1 MRGRTTNVSRNDN
14 SRLFIRNEAR
24 VEVEMKHIDH
34 YEQST
39 LKNKKRLLALRNM
52 NWEFAVKFNWNI
64 DKKKKVLFI
73 WIIQTSLFKQ
83 ISLNLMFCVKFM
95 KQNYTENWH
104 VIKLLKVSILGINT
118 FRGYVNNGYQDMSV
132 V

>member
-1 MRGRTTNVSRNDN
+1 
-14 SRLFIRNEAR
+14 
-24 VEVEMKHIDH
+24 
-34 YEQST
+34 
-39 LKNKKRLLALRNM
+39 
-52 NWEFAVKFNWNI
+52 
-64 DKKKKVLFI
+64 
-73 WIIQTSLFKQ
+73 
-83 ISLNLMFCVKFM
+83 M